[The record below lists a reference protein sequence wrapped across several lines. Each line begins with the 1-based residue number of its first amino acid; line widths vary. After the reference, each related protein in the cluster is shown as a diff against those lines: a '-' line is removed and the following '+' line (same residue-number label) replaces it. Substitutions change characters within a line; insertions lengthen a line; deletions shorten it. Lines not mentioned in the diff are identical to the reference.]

1 MLEENGVI
9 CAPREGMFYGFDAA
23 PVIGGALPGT
33 DSSIR

>member
-9 CAPREGMFYGFDAA
+9 CAPREGMFYGFDGAL
-23 PVIGGALPGT
+23 VIGGSSPGT